1 MSDKKIYMTPAC
13 ADRFR
18 AELKDLLYKE
28 RPQMV
33 ETVAWAASNGDRSE
47 NADYHYGKR
56 RLRQIDGRIR
66 FLQQRLETAEIVDPV
81 AQGQRAGDRVL
92 FGCTVTVE
100 NEEGEEKTFSI
111 VGVDEIDLERGHISW
126 VSPLA
131 RAVLGHRLG
140 DVVVVKAPQ
149 GENEL
154 EIIDLSYRDLTS

>member
-1 MSDKKIYMTPAC
+1 
-13 ADRFR
+13 
-18 AELKDLLYKE
+18 
-28 RPQMV
+28 MV

-154 EIIDLSYRDLTS
+154 EIIDLSYRDLTG